1 MRCAVRG
8 AVPSCDTFQ
17 HGLTTGVRGNI
28 WADHPLL
35 AEGRSAAGRHGWRN
49 RQGRHQLLVIL
60 GNPPPSGWPEML
72 AVGVREQD
80 AGDEIRIE
88 RVDPVTECVENI
100 MKGGAAND
108 RGERALVDQLQRIA
122 EARRNER

>member
-1 MRCAVRG
+1 M
-8 AVPSCDTFQ
+8 P
-17 HGLTTGVRGNI
+17 
-28 WADHPLL
+28 
-35 AEGRSAAGRHGWRN
+35 
-49 RQGRHQLLVIL
+49 
-60 GNPPPSGWPEML
+60 

-80 AGDEIRIE
+80 AGDEAGDEIRIE

-108 RGERALVDQLQRIA
+108 QCERALVDQLQRIA